1 VLLAV
6 VVAVDIQAMQGLVV
20 LAVAV
25 EMVAVH
31 QIILVLLVQVDKV
44 MLVEMLYPHFQLGA
58 VAEVLVR

>member
-6 VVAVDIQAMQGLVV
+6 AVAVDIQAMQGLVV

-31 QIILVLLVQVDKV
+31 PIILVLLVQVDKV
-44 MLVEMLYPHFQLGA
+44 TLVEML
-58 VAEVLVR
+58 